1 MKIDREREGENLI
14 LRVSGRLETSTAPKL
29 QEVIDNE
36 LQAVDDNE
44 QEDLSNLQIDME
56 QLEYVSSAGLRVLL
70 SATRKM
76 NARGGTMVVENA
88 NANIQDVFKITGFD
102 TILTVI

>member
-29 QEVIDNE
+29 QEVINNE
-36 LQAVDDNE
+36 LQAADDNE

-76 NARGGTMVVENA
+76 NARGGTMVVKNA